1 MIFLRGGGFTES
13 CTCILWMCKSMGLIK
28 SSNCLKITWQN
39 KNLTKSKLIVFLW
52 LDIKIKVHVY
62 AEQGKKIPKVK
73 ETDD

>member
-1 MIFLRGGGFTES
+1 MIFLRGGGGASLNLALAFS
-13 CTCILWMCKSMGLIK
+13 GCARV

-73 ETDD
+73 ETED